1 MENVMNYE
9 TMSTDEIGGMFSDW
23 YKDTHGSRPRFVDFN
38 DREELIRQC
47 ELLRSYHDKM
57 QETFEGREQLRED
70 GWMIQE
76 TDPELQKMAY
86 FLAKE
91 RDQWKLEN
99 WGESFNEARHYEP
112 KVAA

>member
-1 MENVMNYE
+1 MNYAI
-9 TMSTDEIGGMFSDW
+9 MSTDELGGLFSDW

-38 DREELIRQC
+38 NREEIINQLQ
-47 ELLRSYHDKM
+47 LLENYHNKM
-57 QETFEGREQLRED
+57 HETFEGREQLREE
-70 GWMIQE
+70 GWVIME

>member
-1 MENVMNYE
+1 MNYE

-70 GWMIQE
+70 GWFIQE

>member
-9 TMSTDEIGGMFSDW
+9 KMSTDELGGLFSDY

-38 DREELIRQC
+38 DREELIRQLD
-47 ELLRSYHDKM
+47 LLNNYHDKM

-70 GWMIQE
+70 GWLVQE

-91 RDQWKLEN
+91 RDKWKLDN
-99 WGESFNEARHYEP
+99 WGESGNEARHYEP
-112 KVAA
+112 KVVA